1 MNTEIN
7 VINTITTTINCIGN
21 DIVGISATSIDSIA
35 LKITDLG
42 KQGLPGAKG
51 DIGPKGDIGKQGIP
65 GAQGIQG
72 AQGIPGPK
80 GDIGEPLEFELL
92 TEQQKLELRGDVGNT
107 STNFV
112 NMFYD
117 SLMS

>member
-1 MNTEIN
+1 MSGEI
-7 VINTITTTINCIGN
+7 TIVETASVNIDLTSGEAQITIVADSNNISIVKEESTTIGFV
-21 DIVGISATSIDSIA
+21 DVGI
-35 LKITDLG
+35 
-42 KQGLPGAKG
+42 QGM
-51 DIGPKGDIGKQGIP
+51 P
-65 GAQGIQG
+65 GAQGIQ
-72 AQGIPGPK
+72 GPK

-117 SLMS
+117 SLIS